1 MRTKAVFAL
10 AAVVVVAVVAVASA
24 NGASPQAARSVV
36 LGKTP
41 TYPTS
46 GCPATDKC
54 EVVARVT
61 GIQMRANGVE
71 HPFRVPA
78 NGQIVAWWLKLPTL
92 RASQV
97 KSFSDLF
104 GGGPAARIAILR
116 RGKGARVR
124 LVRQSPTEDLK
135 PHLGTPGRARFRLL
149 EPLRVKKGDY
159 VGLTALT
166 WVPAFAVG
174 LDPVGDAWLASRPE
188 RRCDTPSS
196 RNPDRFARYY
206 KRNDAHGEPSTVK
219 EYRCTYRTA
228 RLLYWAR
235 FVPDEVQPAPEQ
247 PQSGR

>member
-1 MRTKAVFAL
+1 MRAKGTIALAVAA
-10 AAVVVVAVVAVASA
+10 AAVVAGATAS
-24 NGASPQAARSVV
+24 GAQPTASKSIV
-36 LGKTP
+36 LGKT
-41 TYPTS
+41 TEYPAS
-46 GCPATDKC
+46 GCPATDRC

-61 GIQMRANGVE
+61 GIQMRASGVD
-71 HPFRVPA
+71 HPFRAPSS
-78 NGQIVAWWLKLPTL
+78 GQIVAWWLKLPAL
-92 RASQV
+92 RASQM

-116 RGKGARVR
+116 RGMGGRVR
-124 LVRQSPTEDLK
+124 LGGQSPTEDCK
-135 PHLGTPGRARFRLL
+135 PHLGARGRVRFRLL
-149 EPLRVKKGDY
+149 EPLRVKEGDY

-196 RNPDRFARYY
+196 RDPDRFARYY
-206 KRNDAHGEPSTVK
+206 KRNDAHSETSTVR

-235 FVPDEVQPAPEQ
+235 LVPDEPQPGA
-247 PQSGR
+247 